1 MYKRGHGVMEATSL
15 YIHTCMGSSFPNIH
29 AMRYDGWFFV
39 VVIAFLSFAK
49 REIFSRKQVSIGIVP
64 VYNYKG
70 YYIAM
75 WSYKI
80 FLRVRDNISQVS
92 TVNNKI

>member
-1 MYKRGHGVMEATSL
+1 MYKRGHGVMETTSL

-75 WSYKI
+75 RSYKI
-80 FLRVRDNISQVS
+80 FL
-92 TVNNKI
+92 

>member
-15 YIHTCMGSSFPNIH
+15 YIHTCMGFLFPNIH

-39 VVIAFLSFAK
+39 VVVAFLSFAK

-64 VYNYKG
+64 VYIKD

-75 WSYKI
+75 
-80 FLRVRDNISQVS
+80 
-92 TVNNKI
+92 

>member
-1 MYKRGHGVMEATSL
+1 
-15 YIHTCMGSSFPNIH
+15 
-29 AMRYDGWFFV
+29 MRYDGWFFV
-39 VVIAFLSFAK
+39 VVVAFLSFAK

-75 WSYKI
+75 QSYKI
-80 FLRVRDNISQVS
+80 FL
-92 TVNNKI
+92 